1 MNDQAQALAEGFYRH
16 AEKLMWGDED
26 TAKNLDEALRLYR
39 QAADLGFADAYI
51 RIGELHEYRTGTAQN
66 VTEALLSYQRA
77 IKAGNFYGYAFIAM
91 LLSRTSHIE
100 AEGFWDKFFDA
111 LEAEPE
117 PGFLAD
123 TPGGLIHA
131 YLATQLLLGL
141 DPKYVSIIRQHRHE
155 VIAHHQQ
162 LLEHSASSEQLDRLE
177 AVASWMK
184 TNLS

>member
-16 AEKLMWGDED
+16 AEKLMRGDND
-26 TAKNLDEALRLYR
+26 TAKNLEEALRFYR

-51 RIGELHEYRTGTAQN
+51 RIGELHEYRKGTAQDA
-66 VTEALLSYQRA
+66 TEARLSYQQA
-77 IKAGNFYGYAFIAM
+77 VKAGNFYGYAFMAM
-91 LLSRTSHIE
+91 LLSRTSHE
-100 AEGFWDKFFDA
+100 AEGFWDKFFNA

-117 PGFLAD
+117 PEFLAD

-131 YLATQLLLGL
+131 YLATQLQLGL
-141 DPKYVSIIRQHRHE
+141 DPKYVSAIRRHRHE